1 MQDAKHMM
9 KINEEHWNDVNSNS
23 SCHKFDYAA
32 ASFALPYA
40 LAQDSIS
47 GEEYMQQ
54 HDGGDRVE
62 YLQEVEHSDSLF
74 YVPPS
79 NDASLQSSD

>member
-1 MQDAKHMM
+1 MNIGMM
-9 KINEEHWNDVNSNS
+9 SIPIL
-23 SCHKFDYAA
+23 AA
-32 ASFALPYA
+32 IGLTMLLPSFALPYA

-62 YLQEVEHSDSLF
+62 YLQEVEHSDSSF

-79 NDASLQSSD
+79 NDPSLQSSD

>member
-1 MQDAKHMM
+1 MKNIGMM
-9 KINEEHWNDVNSNS
+9 SIPIL
-23 SCHKFDYAA
+23 AA
-32 ASFALPYA
+32 ISLTMLLPFFALPYA

-47 GEEYMQQ
+47 GDEYMQQ

-62 YLQEVEHSDSLF
+62 YLQEVEHSDSSF

-79 NDASLQSSD
+79 NDGSLQSSD

>member
-1 MQDAKHMM
+1 MKNIGMM
-9 KINEEHWNDVNSNS
+9 SIPILASVSLTTLLP
-23 SCHKFDYAA
+23 
-32 ASFALPYA
+32 SFALPYV

-62 YLQEVEHSDSLF
+62 YLQEVEHSDSSF

-79 NDASLQSSD
+79 NDASLQNSD

>member
-1 MQDAKHMM
+1 MNIGMM
-9 KINEEHWNDVNSNS
+9 SIPIL
-23 SCHKFDYAA
+23 AA
-32 ASFALPYA
+32 ISLTMLLPSFALPNA

-47 GEEYMQQ
+47 GEDYMQQ

-62 YLQEVEHSDSLF
+62 YLQEVEHSDSSF

>member
-1 MQDAKHMM
+1 MKNIGMM
-9 KINEEHWNDVNSNS
+9 SIPIL
-23 SCHKFDYAA
+23 AA
-32 ASFALPYA
+32 ISLTMLLPSFALPYA